1 NPQWAV
7 PLNVTGTLDML
18 GGTLKRSDA
27 TDAFS
32 GSNGLQIGTGSSI
45 WTGGT
50 VALPALWINS
60 GAVVGV
66 PSGSTVLSGGQVVNL
81 GKVLFSGGELDL
93 RTTLNNGGT
102 VEFAGSGTL
111 SGLGTLFNAAGGS
124 VTKSSGA
131 GGATISARISDGG
144 G

>member
-1 NPQWAV
+1 SGDDSAVSFNGSYTGATTEVSGGTASFGGRYTAGKTVLSGGTMNLNSLNPQGAV

-50 VALPALWINS
+50 VALPALWI
-60 GAVVGV
+60 
-66 PSGSTVLSGGQVVNL
+66 
-81 GKVLFSGGELDL
+81 
-93 RTTLNNGGT
+93 
-102 VEFAGSGTL
+102 
-111 SGLGTLFNAAGGS
+111 
-124 VTKSSGA
+124 
-131 GGATISARISDGG
+131 
-144 G
+144 